1 MRNRWFHAPLLHT
14 PNQEMEKK
22 VSWLELFYD
31 LIFVAAIIQLG
42 NVLAANVASGGFGIF
57 AGLFVPLWL
66 AWAGFTFFMNR
77 FSLDDFAHRLTV
89 FVAMFSV
96 GGMAI
101 YAPRVARGDLHGFAL
116 SYATTQAMVALMHLR
131 TFSQEPGSRD
141 YSRYWGS
148 VFGIGAVL
156 WAVSVMLP
164 SPYAFG
170 LWGLGVLTILSAPM
184 SRASR
189 ALQERFPIDNEHLSE
204 RFGLLTIIV
213 LGESFVKVLSDLAE
227 DGASMEQVGQASAV
241 LLITCCLWWIYFDDI
256 GGSKIREAPGAW
268 LLWFFGH
275 LPVTLG
281 ITAVGVALKKA
292 VHFPL
297 DAPPEPKYAWLLAG
311 SLALTLF
318 AVAVVDS
325 VTERRHSELSDRWRV
340 NARVASGLL
349 VLALAPAAGGMS
361 AWVFL
366 LALGAVCVGQVLFDM
381 AASPLQESE
390 ASHHLPTVAQAFHQ
404 SASEGL
410 RPPPITASADAPV
423 RKGAP
428 SELRNDLYVF
438 LVDGSW
444 LRLFLSFSF
453 VYLIANVFFAA
464 LYMSS
469 PEALSGPA
477 RMTFAQCFFFSVQTM
492 TTIGYGAW
500 TPATPVADWIVTVE
514 AAVGVLGTALA
525 TGLVFA
531 KVSRPQ
537 ASALF
542 TDSLT
547 VHERDGV
554 PTLHLRIGNA
564 RGNDV
569 VDAAISLTLVRDQVT
584 AEGEHLRRLTDLT
597 LVRAQTP
604 LFRLTWTVMHVI
616 DESSPLFGLDLQE
629 EAPNLLLIAVLR
641 GHDGTYA
648 QTTHARHVYRG
659 TDVCVGERFVDVVSQ
674 LPDGRMMVD
683 YDRFHEREPARHAST
698 LQGSSES
705 MTKR

>member
-1 MRNRWFHAPLLHT
+1 MRNRWFHAPQLHT
-14 PNQEMEKK
+14 PAHGDEKK

-42 NVLAANVASGGFGIF
+42 NVLAERVGAGGF
-57 AGLFVPLWL
+57 ALFVALFIPLWV
-66 AWAGFTFFMNR
+66 AWCGFTFFMNR
-77 FSLDDFAHRLTV
+77 FELDDFAHRVTA
-89 FVAMFSV
+89 FGAMFAV

-101 YAPRVARGDLHGFAL
+101 YAPRVAQGDFHGFAL
-116 SYATTQAMVALMHLR
+116 SYAAAQAMVALMHLR
-131 TFSQEPGSRD
+131 TYKQEPTSRD
-141 YSRYWGS
+141 YSRYWGG
-148 VFGIGAVL
+148 VFAAGALL
-156 WAVSVMLP
+156 WCVSLWVP
-164 SPYAFG
+164 APYAYG

-213 LGESFVKVLSDLAE
+213 LGESFVKVLSDLAG
-227 DGASMEQVGQASAV
+227 DGATLEQLAQASAV
-241 LLITCCLWWIYFDDI
+241 LLITCCVWWIYFDDI
-256 GGSKIREAPGAW
+256 GGSRIREAPGAW
-268 LLWFFGH
+268 LLWFLGH

-292 VHFPL
+292 VHFEL
-297 DAPPEPKYAWLLAG
+297 YAPPNPKYAWLLAG

-318 AVAVVDS
+318 SVAVVDS
-325 VTERRHSELSDRWRV
+325 VTERRQSELSDRWRV
-340 NARVASGLL
+340 NARVASGVLI
-349 VLALAPAAGGMS
+349 LALAPAAASMS

-366 LALGAVCVGQVLFDM
+366 AALGAVCVAQVLFDM
-381 AASPLQESE
+381 AASPLQETR
-390 ASHHLPTVAQAFHQ
+390 ATHATPTIADEVRARVTQ
-404 SASEGL
+404 GL
-410 RPPPITASADAPV
+410 APAPIAGSADAPV

-444 LRLFLSFSF
+444 TRLFATFTF
-453 VYLIANVFFAA
+453 VYLVANVFFAA
-464 LYMSS
+464 LYLFVPAALHG
-469 PEALSGPA
+469 PEEV
-477 RMTFAQCFFFSVQTM
+477 TFAHSFFFSVQTM

-500 TPATPVADWIVTVE
+500 TPATPYADWVVTLE

-542 TDSLT
+542 SNTLT

-554 PTLHLRIGNA
+554 PTLHLRVGNA

-569 VDAAISLTLVRDQVT
+569 VDANMSVTLVRDHVT
-584 AEGEHLRRLTDLT
+584 AEGDHMRRLTDLQ
-597 LVRAQTP
+597 LVRASTP

-616 DESSPLFGLDLQE
+616 DETSPLHGLDLE
-629 EAPNLLLIAVLR
+629 READGLLFIAVMR

-648 QTTHARHVYRG
+648 QTTHSRHLYRG
-659 TDVCVGERFVDVVSQ
+659 ADVRVGLRFADVVSR
-674 LPDGRMMVD
+674 LPDGRMMID
-683 YDRFHEREPARHAST
+683 YDRFHELEPFPGAS
-698 LQGSSES
+698 
-705 MTKR
+705 

>member
-1 MRNRWFHAPLLHT
+1 MRNRWFHAPTLHT
-14 PNQEMEKK
+14 PSHGSEKK

-42 NVLAANVASGGFGIF
+42 NVLADHVGAGGFAIF
-57 AGLFVPLWL
+57 AALFVPLWV

-77 FSLDDFAHRLTV
+77 FELDDFAHRVTA
-89 FVAMFSV
+89 FAAMFSV

-101 YAPRVARGDLHGFAL
+101 FAPRVMEGEFRGFAL
-116 SYATTQAMVALMHLR
+116 SYATTQATVALMHLR
-131 TFSQEPGSRD
+131 SHAQEPSSRD
-141 YSRYWGS
+141 YSRYWGG
-148 VFGIGAVL
+148 VFAIGAVL
-156 WAVSVMLP
+156 WGVSVLFP
-164 SPYAFG
+164 APYAYG
-170 LWGLGVLTILSAPM
+170 LWALGVVIILSAPM

-213 LGESFVKVLSDLAE
+213 LGESFVKVLSDLASA
-227 DGASMEQVGQASAV
+227 GASTQQVGQASAV

-256 GGSKIREAPGAW
+256 GGSRVRQAPGAW
-268 LLWFFGH
+268 LLWFLGH

-292 VHFPL
+292 VHFHL
-297 DAPPEPKYAWLLAG
+297 SEPPNPKYAWLLAG

-318 AVAVVDS
+318 SVAIVDS
-325 VTERRHSELSDRWRV
+325 VTERRQSELSDRWRV
-340 NARVASGLL
+340 NARVASGAL
-349 VLALAPAAGGMS
+349 VLVLAPAAVGMN

-366 LALGAVCVGQVLFDM
+366 VGLGAVCVGQVLFDM
-381 AASPLQESE
+381 AASPLQAAPETHATHTLADEVRRSQAE
-390 ASHHLPTVAQAFHQ
+390 GSRLPAVT
-404 SASEGL
+404 G
-410 RPPPITASADAPV
+410 SADAPV

-444 LRLFLSFSF
+444 TRLFLTFTF
-453 VYLIANVFFAA
+453 VYLVANVFFAA
-464 LYMSS
+464 LYVSVPAS
-469 PEALSGPA
+469 LAGPA
-477 RMTFAQCFFFSVQTM
+477 PVDFAHAFFFSVQTM

-500 TPATPVADWIVTVE
+500 TPDSPFADWVVTLE

-542 TDSLT
+542 TSTLT
-547 VHERDGV
+547 VHPRDGV
-554 PTLHLRIGNA
+554 PTLHLRLGNA

-569 VDAAISLTLVRDQVT
+569 VDANISLTVVRDEIT
-584 AEGEHLRRLTDLT
+584 REGEHMRRLTDLA
-597 LVRAQTP
+597 LVRSNTP

-616 DESSPLFGLDLQE
+616 DEQSPLFGVDL
-629 EAPNLLLIAVLR
+629 EAEADSLLFIAVVR

-648 QTTHARHVYRG
+648 QTTHARHLYRG
-659 TDVCVGERFVDVVSQ
+659 ADVRVGQRFVDVVSR

-683 YDRFHEREPARHAST
+683 YERFHDLEPF
-698 LQGSSES
+698 LEPGEPG
-705 MTKR
+705 